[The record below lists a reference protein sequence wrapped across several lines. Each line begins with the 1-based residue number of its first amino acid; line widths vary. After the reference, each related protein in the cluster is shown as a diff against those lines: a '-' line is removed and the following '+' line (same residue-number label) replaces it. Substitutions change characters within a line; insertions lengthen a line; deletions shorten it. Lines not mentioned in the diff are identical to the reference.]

1 MKLKDD
7 DVKWRDPLGNSVLH
21 LLAWKGDV
29 PLARL
34 VLDSIKGR
42 KLVGVQN
49 EKGATPMALAMV
61 NGKVR

>member
-1 MKLKDD
+1 M
-7 DVKWRDPLGNSVLH
+7 GNSVLH